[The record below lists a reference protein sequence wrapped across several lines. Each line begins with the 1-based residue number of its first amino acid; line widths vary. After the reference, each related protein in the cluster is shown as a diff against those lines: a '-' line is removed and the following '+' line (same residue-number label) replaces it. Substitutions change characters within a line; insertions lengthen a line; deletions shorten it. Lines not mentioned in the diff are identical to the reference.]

1 MAKYRVYADY
11 VFTKVI
17 AEEIEAES
25 EEEAIERALEEAE
38 CNVTLCYH
46 CSKDFVDGG
55 VIDEK
60 SCCTDLL
67 D

>member
-55 VIDEK
+55 TINEE